1 MATFPQRMSTN
12 SPPLSSLPQ
21 EPTSDADA
29 AADSDHGSSMVVVA
43 ECMLPT
49 LAPNHPVGL
58 GISHASIPNAQA
70 QPSLTVS
77 PSNAPGIS
85 ESMPHPHLQSQRQ
98 QTEVPTTTTG
108 ATATTQTQ
116 TPKGQDSTEAS
127 SSGGGAGPT
136 VTTPEDVSG
145 VNSPAVGTGTAPSG
159 AGSNTGGGA
168 SGNGLTTPGAA
179 VGGFMGKL
187 RGLGRTAKRTQ
198 GESTPGTPAHTPRA
212 PGSATP
218 GPGTVSS
225 AAAAQP
231 STPVRLFLS
240 FLPPVRE
247 HSHESVFLYNRWY
260 RKRPRNRA
268 RPPNSSS
275 LLARSTHLPPQ
286 RLPASLFP
294 RILPYSSRR
303 SARPDGLSCTAALS
317 PAPGRP
323 VTWRCWRTRC
333 RCGCWSFCYSDAH
346 SRCPRSSSGSRL
358 HPCQMGGQERT
369 RE

>member
-231 STPVRLFLS
+231 STPVRLFFS

-247 HSHESVFLYNRWY
+247 HSHESVFFIQQVVQEAPA
-260 RKRPRNRA
+260 KPRTTAQLVLATGALN
-268 RPPNSSS
+268 PPAAAEAPSIPLSSDIA
-275 LLARSTHLPPQ
+275 LLIAE
-286 RLPASLFP
+286 
-294 RILPYSSRR
+294 
-303 SARPDGLSCTAALS
+303 
-317 PAPGRP
+317 
-323 VTWRCWRTRC
+323 
-333 RCGCWSFCYSDAH
+333 
-346 SRCPRSSSGSRL
+346 
-358 HPCQMGGQERT
+358 ERT
-369 RE
+369 PGWAIMYRGTVASAGTTGDVAVLEDTMPVWLLEFLLLGRAQQVPSVKLWFTLAPMPNGGAGEDA